1 MLFYNNKNLKIIYGN
16 TAAKTNN
23 IVPTTN
29 LYLFSSNVPAII
41 SKTPKNPN
49 ITGKICENKV
59 IPVKAIF
66 YHYYTCLLNTS
77 PSPRDRSVTRMKYV
91 KIK

>member
-59 IPVKAIF
+59 EIME
-66 YHYYTCLLNTS
+66 LLEL
-77 PSPRDRSVTRMKYV
+77 RDSLLPKLMSGE
-91 KIK
+91 IKVN

>member
-49 ITGKICENKV
+49 ITGKICEN
-59 IPVKAIF
+59 
-66 YHYYTCLLNTS
+66 
-77 PSPRDRSVTRMKYV
+77 
-91 KIK
+91 

>member
-66 YHYYTCLLNTS
+66 YHYHTYCLFN
-77 PSPRDRSVTRMKYV
+77 YI
-91 KIK
+91 KIFVVLS

>member
-41 SKTPKNPN
+41 SKLYKDICGVI
-49 ITGKICENKV
+49 ITFFNLIKLIILYENR
-59 IPVKAIF
+59 
-66 YHYYTCLLNTS
+66 TQS
-77 PSPRDRSVTRMKYV
+77 
-91 KIK
+91 

>member
-41 SKTPKNPN
+41 CNTPNN
-49 ITGKICENKV
+49 AYISGKICEYIV
-59 IPVKAIF
+59 IPVFARF
-66 YHYYTCLLNTS
+66 YHYYIYCLFN
-77 PSPRDRSVTRMKYV
+77 YI
-91 KIK
+91 KIFVVLS

>member
-29 LYLFSSNVPAII
+29 LYLFSS

-66 YHYYTCLLNTS
+66 YHYYTYCLFN
-77 PSPRDRSVTRMKYV
+77 YI
-91 KIK
+91 KIFVVLS

>member
-1 MLFYNNKNLKIIYGN
+1 MTKILKIIYGN

-29 LYLFSSNVPAII
+29 LYSFSSNEPLLV
-41 SKTPKNPN
+41 KLRNWN

-66 YHYYTCLLNTS
+66 YHYYTYCLFN
-77 PSPRDRSVTRMKYV
+77 YI
-91 KIK
+91 KIFVVLS

>member
-16 TAAKTNN
+16 IAAKTNN
-23 IVPTTN
+23 TIPILN
-29 LYLFSSNVPAII
+29 LYLFSSNVPDINN
-41 SKTPKNPN
+41 KTPKNPN

-66 YHYYTCLLNTS
+66 YHYYIYCLFN
-77 PSPRDRSVTRMKYV
+77 YI
-91 KIK
+91 KIFVVLS